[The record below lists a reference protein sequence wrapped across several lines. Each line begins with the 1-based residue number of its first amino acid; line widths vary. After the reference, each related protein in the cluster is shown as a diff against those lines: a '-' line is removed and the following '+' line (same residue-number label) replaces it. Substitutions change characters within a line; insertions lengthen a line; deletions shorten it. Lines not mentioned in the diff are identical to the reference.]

1 MKKIILSVL
10 LSFQALLMS
19 HASTTLNGIIVY
31 AEGQQTCYLFSQMP
45 TVTYNEDGKDT
56 VAQLSL
62 EGNASPVV
70 SLKLTGESKLV
81 IEYGEV
87 EESSAIKAVST
98 KQQTGKNGKYI
109 VCGRLVIVKDGKQ
122 YNSDGT
128 IVK

>member
-1 MKKIILSVL
+1 MKRIILSVL
-10 LSFQALLMS
+10 LSFQALLMT
-19 HASTTLNGIIVY
+19 HAATSLNGIIVY

-45 TVTYNEDGKDT
+45 TVTYNYDDKDT
-56 VAQLSL
+56 IAQLSV
-62 EGNASPVV
+62 EAVATPVV

-87 EESSAIKAVST
+87 EEESSVNAVSI

-109 VCGRLVIVKDGKQ
+109 VCGRLVIVKDGRL

-128 IVK
+128 AVK